1 MEVLYM
7 SNTYY
12 WTCPYCNANLDPG
25 EKCDCTKEKENNNSD
40 TTDNYKSVRGGEK
53 VNDKLL
59 EK

>member
-1 MEVLYM
+1 M